1 MPRFRVAVALRRNL
15 GTVYMCNSAHFRLI
29 SLGAVQGVIHWKKV
43 LPREFIDPLDQNSL
57 AAARLEGWPGYT
69 PAVSP
74 LTSRREIPVQRC
86 CEFGHFDPIVRQLDL
101 AIRGARARTLAVSQ
115 RGYGQRIDESRQR
128 HRIQHQALA
137 RLFHPM

>member
-1 MPRFRVAVALRRNL
+1 MPRFGVTVTLGRNL
-15 GTVYMCNSAHFRLI
+15 GTMYVCHSANLRLVR
-29 SLGAVQGVIHWKKV
+29 LGAVQGVIHWKKV
-43 LPREFIDPLDQNSL
+43 LPREFVDPLDQNSL
-57 AAARLEGWPGYT
+57 AAAHLEGWPGHT

-115 RGYGQRIDESRQR
+115 RGYG
-128 HRIQHQALA
+128 
-137 RLFHPM
+137 